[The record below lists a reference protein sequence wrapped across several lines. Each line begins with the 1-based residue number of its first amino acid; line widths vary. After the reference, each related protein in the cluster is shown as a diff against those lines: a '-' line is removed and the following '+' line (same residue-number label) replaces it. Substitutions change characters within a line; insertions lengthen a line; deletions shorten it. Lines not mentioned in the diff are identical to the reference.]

1 MQLMIVKWFRYNRLP
16 NGEPLSDQLFRKDL
30 DGIIEK
36 YKNRSSS
43 LKNLGSTQAN
53 ESFNHSVAT
62 HAPKKK

>member
-1 MQLMIVKWFRYNRLP
+1 MQLMIIKCFRYNRLP
-16 NGEPLSDQLFRKDL
+16 NGEPLADQLLRKYV

-43 LKNLGSTQAN
+43 LTNLGFTQAN

-62 HAPKKK
+62 HAPKNK